1 MNEILTIEEINAAPS
16 LDWDALIE
24 WRDKIDA
31 KLEEISE
38 AVGEGETVRRNLQAD
53 WARAVSVSV
62 R

>member
-1 MNEILTIEEINAAPS
+1 MNEIFTIEEINAAPS

-38 AVGEGETVRRNLQAD
+38 AVGEGEWHVDAFAGLRLRRYLMA
-53 WARAVSVSV
+53 
-62 R
+62 